1 MNKLFLFGVTMIVSG
16 LIMIGLSG
24 CLNES
29 QTSENLG
36 NGFEVEYLFEKDGIK
51 VYRFRDGGRT
61 HYFTSNGETI
71 TNKKS
76 GKTTVQENI
85 Q

>member
-1 MNKLFLFGVTMIVSG
+1 MDLRWNTF
-16 LIMIGLSG
+16 
-24 CLNES
+24 
-29 QTSENLG
+29 
-36 NGFEVEYLFEKDGIK
+36 FEKDGIK

-61 HYFTSNGETI
+61 HYFTSNGETMS
-71 TNKKS
+71 NKKS